1 MINKVENVIKEFFN
15 KEKFNPKT
23 FMSSMNEETYYNEAN
38 LQHDLALY
46 IKENEEINND
56 IELRL
61 EYPVTRLFDNNDLIL
76 SKKEIDIIIKLKKK
90 KKDFEDEFLIV
101 ELKYLKKSD
110 GIPLALLGSLK
121 DILFCEQIKFINR
134 RHDNYK
140 KRKLHFITILLTDKL
155 NWTSNK
161 HIYGTFKLMET
172 INKPKVNFNLKKDS
186 ICYSNPIN
194 IIKKGFKDIK
204 ERIEK
209 SKELKDFYSVGD
221 NKIVFKEEHKIFWKK
236 INGKWLYYINK
247 F

>member
-23 FMSSMNEETYYNEAN
+23 FISGIQEETYYNEAN

-46 IKENEEINND
+46 IKENEEINDD

-61 EYPVTRLFDNNDLIL
+61 EYPITKLFDNNDLIL
-76 SKKEIDIIIKLKKK
+76 SKKEIDIIIKLKNKE
-90 KKDFEDEFLIV
+90 KDFEDEFLIV
-101 ELKYLKKSD
+101 ELKYVKEGD

-134 RHDNYK
+134 RYNK
-140 KRKLHFITILLTDKL
+140 KLHFITILLTDKL
-155 NWTSNK
+155 NWTSDK
-161 HIYGTFKLMET
+161 HIYGTFKLRET
-172 INKPKVNFNLKKDS
+172 INKPDVQFNLKES
-186 ICYSNPIN
+186 ISYSNSIDT
-194 IIKKGFKDIK
+194 IKEGCKSIKK
-204 ERIEK
+204 RIEK
-209 SKELKDFYSVGD
+209 SKELKDFCSVGD
-221 NKIVFKEEHKIFWKK
+221 NKIVFKEEHEIFWKK

>member
-1 MINKVENVIKEFFN
+1 MINKVESVIKEFFN

-23 FMSSMNEETYYNEAN
+23 FISGIQEETYYNEAN

-61 EYPVTRLFDNNDLIL
+61 EYPVTKLFDNNDLIL
-76 SKKEIDIIIKLKKK
+76 SKKEIDIVIKLKKK
-90 KKDFEDEFLIV
+90 KKVSEDEFLIV
-101 ELKYLKKSD
+101 ELKYVKEDD

-121 DILFCEQIKFINR
+121 DILFCEQIKLINSR
-134 RHDNYK
+134 DNNYK

-155 NWTSNK
+155 YWTSNK
-161 HIYGTFKLMET
+161 HIYGTFKLTET
-172 INKPKVNFNLKKDS
+172 INKTNVKFNLKKE
-186 ICYSNPIN
+186 ICYSNSIN
-194 IIKKGFKDIK
+194 TLKIGCKNIK

-209 SKELKDFYSVGD
+209 SKELKDDYPVSD
-221 NKIVFKEEHKIFWKK
+221 NQILFLENHEIFWKK
-236 INGKWLYYINK
+236 INRKRLYYINK